1 MALLKFLPIILLLSS
16 FHFPS
21 HGLTDRSQT
30 LESMILKSCDEIDG
44 RASCLSNIR
53 SRIKSQDHVS
63 VLKAALQNA
72 LDEARSATD
81 RVTTFNTLSSSAS
94 HREQLALE
102 DCRELLDF
110 SVSEL
115 ALSQVTQLIGNVL
128 TLYSE
133 MNHPPFEPAQKS
145 NYGSYNSNRDYYE
158 ENVDFGDFPKW
169 MSEGDKEMLA
179 SSPNR
184 NMHVDSTVALDGSG
198 DYRSIGQ
205 AIAEAPSHNVRRY
218 VIHVKAGVYKENIDM
233 KRKKTNI
240 MLVGDGIGK
249 TIITGNRNFKQGWTT
264 FRTATFAVS
273 GKGFI
278 ARDITF
284 RNTAGPENHQGVAL
298 RVDSDQSTFYRCSM
312 EGHQD
317 TLYAHSLR
325 QFYRECT
332 VSGTIDF
339 VFGNGAAVL
348 QNCRIL
354 TRDPLPLQKVT
365 ITAQGRKD
373 PRQATGFTI
382 QDSYVYAT
390 RPTYLGRPW
399 KMYSRTV
406 FINTYMSPMVQPRG
420 WLEWYGDFGLATL
433 WYGEYKNYGPGASLL
448 GRVRWPGYHKAI
460 STICET
466 TDYQRSCEEAL
477 VSSGAGNSTDPKDL
491 IAAAFQAAIRKIGE
505 AAERS
510 SVLRAAQSDP
520 RARAA
525 LDSCRELA
533 GQASRDLER
542 SYAKFN
548 NFDITNV
555 DDILVELK
563 VWLSGAI
570 TNEETCLD
578 GFEGVPGDADDRMR
592 AALKSSMEMTSNALA
607 MVAEISTFL
616 ETMGIQGFKSSRR
629 RLLSSSVLGHDAEL
643 PEWMDFEWTQRRLMT
658 EASFSPQQ
666 IKPNVVVAKDGTGK
680 YRTINEALKDVPKN
694 NNRTFVVYVKEG
706 VYEEKVW
713 INSSLTHL
721 MIVGDGP
728 TKTRITG
735 RLNFIDGTG
744 TYQTAT
750 VAVQAD
756 DFIARDIGFENSAGP
771 EKHQAVALRVS
782 ADRAIFYN
790 CHMDGYQDTLYV
802 HTYRQFYRDCVIS
815 GTIDF
820 IFGDAAAVF
829 QGCTLLVRKPLDNQ
843 QNIVTAQGRKDV
855 RQPTGL
861 VIQNCTFRADPEYYP
876 HRNKI
881 KSYLGRPWKEYSRTI
896 IMESFVDDFI
906 QPQGWLPWNETF
918 ALNTLFYT
926 EFNNRGPGA
935 PKAQRAKWAG
945 VKELPPARI
954 QRFTAAEFL
963 DGNRWIPP
971 TRVPYAAGFIFPVPK
986 EDPNIKY
993 SPVVPEENKDLGS
1006 VIDKTSY
1013 VANKNNTGSGQAA
1026 APPPPPP
1033 PPPVSMSAPE
1043 IAIPLDIL
1051 PSASA
1056 PESSI
1061 TASPSLSPVG
1071 NPSVGI
1077 SQPIFGVS
1085 PFVLPV
1091 GGDSQSSG
1099 GDSFHSVGS
1108 DVASTPANSRS
1119 PSSALSNTRSSDVQ
1133 QSLAPGVVQ
1142 EGLAAAEAP
1151 VVAQGGD
1158 LAAAETPVVAQGGDL
1173 AAAAPTPATSTGSS
1187 SVPAA
1192 SPAVS
1197 ASGSVAAT
1205 PESLDAFF
1213 DASPPS

>member
-1 MALLKFLPIILLLSS
+1 MNERTKKIGIVSVCSIILVAMVVALVVGGRGS
-16 FHFPS
+16 
-21 HGLTDRSQT
+21 DD
-30 LESMILKSCDEIDG
+30 DETPD
-44 RASCLSNIR
+44 
-53 SRIKSQDHVS
+53 
-63 VLKAALQNA
+63 
-72 LDEARSATD
+72 
-81 RVTTFNTLSSSAS
+81 LSSS
-94 HREQLALE
+94 Q
-102 DCRELLDF
+102 
-110 SVSEL
+110 
-115 ALSQVTQLIGNVL
+115 
-128 TLYSE
+128 
-133 MNHPPFEPAQKS
+133 
-145 NYGSYNSNRDYYE
+145 
-158 ENVDFGDFPKW
+158 
-169 MSEGDKEMLA
+169 
-179 SSPNR
+179 
-184 NMHVDSTVALDGSG
+184 
-198 DYRSIGQ
+198 
-205 AIAEAPSHNVRRY
+205 
-218 VIHVKAGVYKENIDM
+218 
-233 KRKKTNI
+233 
-240 MLVGDGIGK
+240 
-249 TIITGNRNFKQGWTT
+249 
-264 FRTATFAVS
+264 
-273 GKGFI
+273 
-278 ARDITF
+278 
-284 RNTAGPENHQGVAL
+284 
-298 RVDSDQSTFYRCSM
+298 
-312 EGHQD
+312 
-317 TLYAHSLR
+317 
-325 QFYRECT
+325 
-332 VSGTIDF
+332 
-339 VFGNGAAVL
+339 
-348 QNCRIL
+348 
-354 TRDPLPLQKVT
+354 
-365 ITAQGRKD
+365 
-373 PRQATGFTI
+373 
-382 QDSYVYAT
+382 
-390 RPTYLGRPW
+390 
-399 KMYSRTV
+399 
-406 FINTYMSPMVQPRG
+406 
-420 WLEWYGDFGLATL
+420 
-433 WYGEYKNYGPGASLL
+433 
-448 GRVRWPGYHKAI
+448 KAI

-510 SVLRAAQSDP
+510 SALRAAQSDP

-548 NFDITNV
+548 DFDITNV

-578 GFEGVPGDADDRMR
+578 GFEGVPGDAGDWMR

-643 PEWMDFEWTQRRLMT
+643 PEWIDFEWTQRRLMT

-694 NNRTFVVYVKEG
+694 NNRTFVMYVKEG

-820 IFGDAAAVF
+820 IFGDAAVVF

-861 VIQNCTFRADPEYYP
+861 VIQNCTFKADPEYYP

-1013 VANKNNTGSGQAA
+1013 VANKNNTGSGQSAI
-1026 APPPPPP
+1026 PPPPP
-1033 PPPVSMSAPE
+1033 PPPVPLSAPE

-1061 TASPSLSPVG
+1061 TASPSVSPVAS
-1071 NPSVGI
+1071 PSVGI
-1077 SQPIFGVS
+1077 SQPVFSVS
-1085 PFVLPV
+1085 PSVLPV
-1091 GGDSQSSG
+1091 GGDLQSTG
-1099 GDSFHSVGS
+1099 GGS
-1108 DVASTPANSRS
+1108 NVASTPNNSRLH
-1119 PSSALSNTRSSDVQ
+1119 SSAQLNMGSSDVK
-1133 QSLAPGVVQ
+1133 QSL
-1142 EGLAAAEAP
+1142 AP

-1158 LAAAETPVVAQGGDL
+1158 LAAAVAP
-1173 AAAAPTPATSTGSS
+1173 APATFTGGG

-1197 ASGSVAAT
+1197 TSGSVAAT
-1205 PESLDAFF
+1205 PESLDAFV